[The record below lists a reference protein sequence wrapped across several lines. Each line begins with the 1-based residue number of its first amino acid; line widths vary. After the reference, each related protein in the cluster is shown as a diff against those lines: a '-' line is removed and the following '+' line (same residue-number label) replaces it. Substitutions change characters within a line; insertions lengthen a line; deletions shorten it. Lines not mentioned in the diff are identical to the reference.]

1 MKALPK
7 YWTML
12 IAVLML
18 DGQGPAW
25 AQDFSLSAP
34 PPAPDASTARDGLAT
49 SFIEL
54 GALGLSRRAPESG
67 RYNGLGDG
75 GSQGLVNFRL
85 ALRDPWN
92 STGTHYFEA
101 DGQQIG
107 LANRR
112 IDLRY
117 GAQSDYDLRA
127 FFTTFSRPG
136 LSSFS
141 TPFLGVGTHVL
152 TLPSSWAGQGAGSTA
167 NAQNLFR
174 PISLAIERK
183 KGGVTFSTRLP
194 GDFQAVIGFTHER
207 RDGLRAQ
214 ILSFGAD
221 ANSAIAAYFPQV
233 IDQTTDR
240 IDASVNHIGQSG
252 QWKISYRGILFSDGS
267 NGDLVQNPFAR
278 PAAGFFTPNVGYPT
292 GSGFL
297 SSPPSTSAHQISADG
312 GLRVFDHGRLS
323 AHAAFGIEQQND
335 PFNAYTA
342 NSLLTVPRP
351 LPRASLDG
359 LVITQAAR
367 LSLATPLS
375 RAFDF
380 DATINFDHRDNRTPQ
395 ATYLYIISDSQ
406 NQPNPLVPF
415 NSQNARINAPYSW
428 TQEKARAALHYR
440 LSPDTKLSTSYELD
454 IHDRTFQSA
463 KRTQEQTAK
472 MRIAHAFSLGDIAL
486 NLQYGQRRVSA
497 YAGNEVFF
505 TTRPSIVTNQF
516 TSDVIVD
523 HPLAR
528 KYDLADRT
536 RAKAQL
542 DANIDPIAF
551 AGIGINASLG
561 QDDYARSIY
570 GLRRADN
577 ARVDFDIHV
586 RFDAQLKLSGFVSIE
601 RVTGHQSSYYLG
613 GATIN
618 DPNLIWRDDNSDDT
632 KTIGLKLDWLPPVS
646 GLKISGSFNQ
656 TISTTSTRIAA
667 GNISAATTTAPLPD
681 VTSHRQSVHVTGDY
695 TVTKDWH
702 VTGLY
707 QFERLSARDWAYA
720 EGYLN
725 LLGAGLSAPRDHMH
739 IFGASVRH
747 GF

>member
-1 MKALPK
+1 M
-7 YWTML
+7 
-12 IAVLML
+12 
-18 DGQGPAW
+18 

-34 PPAPDASTARDGLAT
+34 QPVADPALVRDGPAT

-54 GALGLSRRAPESG
+54 GALSLSRRAPDSG
-67 RYNGLGDG
+67 RYTGLGEG
-75 GSQGLVNFRL
+75 GVQALVNFRL

-92 STGTHYFEA
+92 STGTRYFEA

-107 LANRR
+107 LVDRR
-112 IDLRY
+112 LDLRY

-141 TPFLGVGTHVL
+141 TPYLGVGTNVL
-152 TLPSSWAGQGAGSTA
+152 TLPSNWIGQGAGSSP
-167 NAQNLFR
+167 NALNLFR
-174 PISLAIERK
+174 PISLAVERK
-183 KGGVTFSTRLP
+183 KGGVTFTTRLP
-194 GDFQAVIGFTHER
+194 GDFQAMIGFTHER
-207 RDGLRAQ
+207 RDGLRVQ
-214 ILSFGAD
+214 SLSFGAD
-221 ANSAIAAYFPQV
+221 ANNAIAAYFPQA

-240 IDASVNHIGQSG
+240 IDASFNHAGQTG
-252 QWKISYRGILFSDGS
+252 QWKVSYRRILFSDGT
-267 NGDLVQNPFAR
+267 NGAWVQNPFAR
-278 PAAGFFTPNVGYPT
+278 PAVGFFTPGAGYPT
-292 GSGFL
+292 GQGFL

-312 GLRVFDHGRLS
+312 GLRVFDHGRLT

-335 PFNAYTA
+335 PFSAYTA
-342 NSLLTVPRP
+342 NSLLTVARL
-351 LPRASLDG
+351 LPRLSLDG

-375 RAFDF
+375 QAVDF
-380 DATINFDHRDNRTPQ
+380 DGTINFDHRDNRTPQ

-428 TQEKARAALHYR
+428 TQEKAHAAVHYR
-440 LSPDTKLSTSYELD
+440 LSSDTKLSTSYELD

-463 KRTQEQTAK
+463 KRTEEQTGR
-472 MRIAHAFSLGDIAL
+472 MRVAQAFSFGDAAL
-486 NLQYGQRRVSA
+486 SLQYGQRRVSA

-505 TTRPSIVTNQF
+505 STRPSVVTNQF
-516 TSDVIVD
+516 TSDVLVD

-536 RAKAQL
+536 RAKAQI

-551 AGIGINASLG
+551 AGIGMNASLG

-577 ARVDFDIHV
+577 ARIDFDVHL
-586 RFDAQLKLSGFVSIE
+586 RFDARLKLSGFVSTE
-601 RVTGHQSSYYLG
+601 RVTGHQNSYYLG
-613 GATIN
+613 GATIT
-618 DPNLIWRDDNSDDT
+618 DPNLVLRDDNRDDT
-632 KTIGLKLDWLPPVS
+632 QTIGLKLDWLPPIS
-646 GLKISGSFNQ
+646 GLKIAGAFNQ
-656 TISTTSTRIAA
+656 TVSTTRTKIAA
-667 GNISAATTTAPLPD
+667 ANISVATTTAPLPD

-695 TVTKDWH
+695 ALAKDWQI
-702 VTGLY
+702 TGLY

-720 EGYLN
+720 EGYVN
-725 LLGAGLSAPRDHMH
+725 LLGADLSAPRDHVH
-739 IFGASVRH
+739 IFGAGLRH